1 MLLIPKNGGEYAE
14 LQYFSAQV
22 KRTAE
27 KYDICVQHR
36 FLMIRTCCERLT
48 ELMSGKNIRQNHSKE
63 DAEKLQELLELLICA
78 ISDTGVLFHE
88 IGVWHDLPNEWGW
101 ENSEK
106 ASRKITDAVRYRNFA
121 YYTLVGIRRHLDEHK
136 RQDRAYEAN
145 QSSESVFNKINKIY
159 DELKMVDSKFEKN
172 EKEWRRKIADAE
184 AVISQ
189 ERVLLEMAPLCFFLM
204 VVKDV
209 KKDDLRKALKH
220 TNQSYKTPVED
231 FRCYAA
237 IERGF
242 QEGGNKRLSL
252 IFDPVAFLYF
262 LREKYNLRMDPKR
275 LGELADLC
283 FYCIE
288 EPNRKNEFQKFTEEV
303 NGVPVGEVMKAVLVQ
318 IHGQPYN
325 GAIKG
330 HKMPREYNESIAT
343 LRRACLIMPDLSEY
357 DDLTIGKEDGK
368 KLLGMYQ
375 HLHPQ
380 KYAHFKEILRVVQEK
395 MIEKDDLGG
404 KDCKELH
411 NDVAEEAD
419 KKKFDTLFPYK
430 PVFGLKNSL
439 RVEEYDFSQEAFWI
453 VTQYA
458 IPADINYNNRDDA
471 FAHEKNG
478 MIWDEKELY
487 AIIDKM
493 IRENWQ
499 GIYERVVPE
508 YVRRRE
514 FAGTAELQKGISKI
528 RCEMYGFSE
537 EIEKGFLK
545 VITESKEIWDGE
557 ETYDEEEIYNKLK
570 KYCTHIYKTNKT
582 NYTIPNKIK
591 LYEDSLADAMVD
603 EMFLKIGAEIQE
615 EVIGVLVLLTK
626 CVWSITD
633 PDYSKRKTRGE

>member
-1 MLLIPKNGGEYAE
+1 MEEIKMLLIPKNGGEYAE

-48 ELMSGKNIRQNHSKE
+48 ELMSGKNIRQKHSKRE
-63 DAEKLQELLELLICA
+63 AEKLQELLELLICA

-88 IGVWHDLPNEWGW
+88 IGVWRDLPNEWGW

-106 ASRKITDAVRYRNFA
+106 ASRKITDAVRCRNFA
-121 YYTLVGIRRHLDEHK
+121 YYVLVGIRRHLDEHK
-136 RQDRAYEAN
+136 RQDGAYEAN
-145 QSSESVFNKINKIY
+145 QSSESAFNKINKIY

-184 AVISQ
+184 EVISQ

-242 QEGGNKRLSL
+242 QEGGNKKLSL

-262 LREKYNLRMDPKR
+262 LKGKYNLRMDPKR

-283 FYCIE
+283 FCCIE
-288 EPNRKNEFQKFTEEV
+288 EPNRKNELQKFTED
-303 NGVPVGEVMKAVLVQ
+303 
-318 IHGQPYN
+318 
-325 GAIKG
+325 
-330 HKMPREYNESIAT
+330 NESIAT
-343 LRRACLIMPDLSEY
+343 LRRACLIMPDLSEH
-357 DDLTIGKEDGK
+357 DDLTIGKADVK

-514 FAGTAELQKGISKI
+514 FAGTAELQKGIAKI

-537 EIEKGFLK
+537 KIEKGFLK

-557 ETYDEEEIYNKLK
+557 EIYNKLK
-570 KYCTHIYKTNKT
+570 NEWFSEFGIDSLPAERFYDKKEYAKYL
-582 NYTIPNKIK
+582 KIK
-591 LYEDSLADAMVD
+591 SGDFNAYCE
-603 EMFLKIGAEIQE
+603 Q
-615 EVIGVLVLLTK
+615 
-626 CVWSITD
+626 
-633 PDYSKRKTRGE
+633 